1 MAVNKII
8 YGNQTLIDLTDTTAT
23 AADVA
28 EGKYF
33 YGADGTKIVGTASFD
48 GGIYQ
53 DEDGF
58 LVLDQD
64 GDGGGSSGGAVG
76 VVDTVDESGGTIR
89 EITAVS
95 LENDTVSP
103 STLAYGKTAHDKTG
117 KAIVGEMT
125 GWAER
130 PTDYPIDE
138 MKWSRPSEW
147 PDLDALLANE
157 EVDQD
162 VCFITLDNTS
172 GYGIYSIGGIGG
184 AITTQRGHIENGAFV
199 IDQTYTSSSNTRVT
213 LLAEALWPT
222 YPVFRIT
229 SATTL
234 TGLSVSG
241 YAYDPVSGKIL
252 DSMLRTMLEVVY
264 RSNSPSAFGQ
274 SFRCWSLERV
284 YIDAPISSISFDG
297 CRHLQEINAE
307 DWDLSRATSLASIFN
322 GCFMLTEIKCEN
334 WNVSNVTNMSNAFR
348 DCANLTKL
356 DLSNWNTGKIENFS
370 GMFRDALCL
379 KELHLPEHF
388 VTSKATN
395 INYILGGL
403 KNIPAIDCS
412 DWDISNVTVIDYAF
426 SYCSSLVE
434 IKLGSWTST
443 KATNFNALFREDYNL
458 RHVDFPSG
466 IITTQV
472 TIIDNLF
479 YNCYLLESVDF
490 GGCDFSNCTSMQSVF
505 YGCWSLRTIAHAA
518 ALNSHKV
525 ENKKYMSLFNGCLSL
540 KRWPEG
546 LILDFINYN
555 VGMEYALAGGFVE
568 IPAQTCLLN
577 TSGFTS
583 PPLLSNAVHLKRLDL
598 HGWNTS
604 HFTSVHSYFATPPYE
619 YLNLDGWDFSHGTL
633 ASPVN
638 KNTVRE
644 YWPPVIAVNHSYNG
658 MLNLDH
664 ASKLRILNVL
674 PQATAA
680 RTLTLGNVAST
691 LSAEEI
697 AIATEKGWT
706 IA

>member
-1 MAVNKII
+1 MANNKVQLAN
-8 YGNQTLIDLTDTTAT
+8 GTVLIDLTDTTAT
-23 AADVA
+23 AADVKK
-28 EGKYF
+28 GKYF
-33 YGADGTKIVGTASFD
+33 YGANGVKTLGTASMD

-58 LVLDQD
+58 LVLDPE
-64 GDGGGSSGGAVG
+64 GDGGSSGGAVG
-76 VVDTVDESGGTIR
+76 VVDTIDEAGGTIR

-95 LENDTVSP
+95 LENDTVTP
-103 STLAYGKTAHDKTG
+103 KTLAYGTTAHSRTG

-130 PTDYPIDE
+130 PTDYPIDD
-138 MKWSRPSEW
+138 MKWTRPSEW

-157 EVDQD
+157 EATQD

-172 GYGIYSIGGIGG
+172 GYGVYSLGGIGG
-184 AITTQRGHIENGAFV
+184 AITTQRGHVENGTFV
-199 IDQTYTSSSNTRVT
+199 IDETYTSNSNIRLT
-213 LLAEALWPT
+213 LLAQASWPT

-229 SATTL
+229 SAATL
-234 TGLSVSG
+234 TGLSVYG
-241 YAYDPVSGKIL
+241 NGYDPVSGKIL
-252 DSMLRTMLEVVY
+252 DNMLRTMLEIVY
-264 RSNSPSAFGQ
+264 RSKSSSSFG
-274 SFRCWSLERV
+274 SSLRCWSLERV
-284 YIDAPISSISFDG
+284 YIDAPISSISFEG

-307 DWDLSRATSLASIFN
+307 DWDLSRVTSLASMFY
-322 GCFMLTEIKCEN
+322 GCAMLTEINCED
-334 WNVSNVTNMSNAFR
+334 WNVSKVTNMASAFR

-356 DLSNWNTGKIENFS
+356 DLSSWDTSNVENFHS
-370 GMFRDALCL
+370 TFRDAVCL

-388 VTSKATN
+388 VTSKATS
-395 INYILGGL
+395 ITYILDGL

-412 DWDISNVTVIDYAF
+412 DWDISNVTVIEYAF
-426 SYCSSLVE
+426 AHCSSLVE
-434 IKLGSWTST
+434 VKLGPWTST
-443 KATNFNALFREDYNL
+443 KATNFNGLFREDYNL
-458 RHVDFPSG
+458 RHVEFPSG

-472 TIIDNLF
+472 TTIDYLF
-479 YNCYLLESVDF
+479 ANCYLIESIDF
-490 GGCDFSNCTSMQSVF
+490 GGCDFSNCTSMQNVF
-505 YGCWSLRTIAHAA
+505 SACWSLRTIAHAT

-525 ENKKYMSLFNGCLSL
+525 ENKKYTNFFSGCLSL
-540 KRWPEG
+540 KYWPDG
-546 LILDFINYN
+546 LVLDFINYN
-555 VGMEYALAGGFVE
+555 VGIDYAINGAFVE

-583 PPLLSNAVHLKRLDL
+583 PPYFQNALRLKRLDL
-598 HGWNTS
+598 HGWDTS
-604 HFTSVHSYFATPPYE
+604 HFTGNHSYFASPPYE

-644 YWPPVIAVNHSYNG
+644 YWPPIIAVNHSYNS

-674 PQATAA
+674 PQATAT

>member
-28 EGKYF
+28 QGKYF

-48 GGIYQ
+48 GGIHQ

-64 GDGGGSSGGAVG
+64 GDGGGGSS
-76 VVDTVDESGGTIR
+76 DLT
-89 EITAVS
+89 
-95 LENDTVSP
+95 NDTVTP
-103 STLAYGKTAHDKTG
+103 ETLAYGITAHDRTG

-125 GWAER
+125 GWGER
-130 PTDYPIDE
+130 PTDYPIDD

-157 EVDQD
+157 EANQD

-172 GYGIYSIGGIGG
+172 GYGVYSLGGIGG
-184 AITTQRGHIENGAFV
+184 AITTQRGHVENGTFV
-199 IDQTYTSSSNTRVT
+199 IDETYTSNPNVRVT
-213 LLAEALWPT
+213 LVAEASWPT

-234 TGLSVSG
+234 TGLSVNG
-241 YAYDPVSGKIL
+241 NAYDPVSGKFL
-252 DSMLRTMLEVVY
+252 DNMLRTMLEAVY
-264 RSNSPSAFGQ
+264 RSKSSSSFG
-274 SFRCWSLERV
+274 SSLRCWSLERA
-284 YIDAPISSISFDG
+284 YIDAPISSISFEG

-307 DWDLSRATSLASIFN
+307 DWDLSRTTYMVNMFY
-322 GCFMLTEIKCEN
+322 GCVMLTEINCEN
-334 WNVSNVTNMSNAFR
+334 WNVSNVTSMGSAFR

-356 DLSNWNTGKIENFS
+356 DLSNWDTGKVENFNA
-370 GMFRDALCL
+370 MFRDDVCL

-395 INYILGGL
+395 ISYILSGL
-403 KNIPAIDCS
+403 QNIPAIDCS
-412 DWDISNVTVIDYAF
+412 DWDISNVTTIEYVF
-426 SYCSSLVE
+426 SNCSSLIEV
-434 IKLGSWTST
+434 KLGPWTST
-443 KATNFNALFREDYNL
+443 KATNFNGLFREDSNL
-458 RHVDFPSG
+458 RHVEFPSG

-472 TIIDNLF
+472 TTINNLF
-479 YNCYLLESVDF
+479 MNCYLLESVDF
-490 GGCDFSNCTSMQSVF
+490 GGCDFSNCTSMENVF
-505 YGCWSLRTIAHAA
+505 NGCWHLQTIAHAA

-525 ENKKYMSLFNGCLSL
+525 ENKKYVNFFGGCVSL
-540 KRWPEG
+540 KKWPEG
-546 LILDFINYN
+546 LVLDFINYN
-555 VGMEYALAGGFVE
+555 VGMDYAINGAFVE

-583 PPLLSNAVHLKRLDL
+583 PPLLNNAVHLKRLDL
-598 HGWNTS
+598 HGWDTS
-604 HFTSVHSYFATPPYE
+604 HFTSTHTYFTYPSYE

-633 ASPVN
+633 AAPIN

-644 YWPPVIAVNHSYNG
+644 YWPPVIAVNHSYNN

-674 PQATAA
+674 PQATAT